1 MGLGRSRQPAV
12 PTIAPIMRLSPDQI
26 KLLRSA
32 AARRFG
38 SGAALWLFGSRVN
51 DQLRGGDVDLY
62 IETPE
67 CDADRLIASRL
78 HFLADLHATAEF
90 EGERIDLV
98 IHSPLHRVL
107 LPVHQVA
114 RAEGIRL

>member
-1 MGLGRSRQPAV
+1 MA
-12 PTIAPIMRLSPDQI
+12 PTMRLSPAQI
-26 KLLRSA
+26 TLLRSA
-32 AARRFG
+32 AAQRFG
-38 SGAALWLFGSRVN
+38 SGAALWLFGSRVD

-67 CDADRLIASRL
+67 CDPDRLIASRL
-78 HFLADLHATAEF
+78 HFLADLHDTAEF

-98 IHSPLHRVL
+98 INSPLHRDV